1 MQTTRPIN
9 TNKFSALPV
18 GYRLGEYTI
27 AAVLGEGGF
36 GITYRARDTKLG
48 LDVAIK
54 EYFPGVY
61 ATRTD
66 ASTIVPRPGTD
77 LDNYQWGLSEFL
89 KEAQALAKFKHPH
102 IVRVLRFLEANG
114 TAYTIMEYEEG
125 ETLSSYLRK
134 HGGVLGEPRL
144 LQIFLPILNGLQA
157 VHDAGVLHLDIK
169 PDNIYLRGNEQPI
182 LIDFGSSRQMR
193 GDAAGKV
200 TLTPGYCAL
209 EQYPGHG
216 DISVASDVYGMGATL
231 YRCITGKTPVDA
243 LERERAAA
251 RTHIDPLP
259 PAASF
264 GRPAYSPHI
273 RDCIDRALKLAASER
288 PASAHALQQGLMG
301 KDMSKT
307 PARTPTAMLHRPGT
321 GYIGTVLPAEKQK
334 VKRRRYTFFEK
345 FVAVTVFLGTFAVI
359 TPKILIDTG
368 QIDEAELYRWIDD
381 TQTEVADRAQEFG
394 DFINERLFGV
404 PPRPKVIKPVAL
416 KHPAAPTAPEPA
428 SASAPQPPFG
438 ADKQL
443 AIDITMPEQ
452 APRAIGFLQHGAIL
466 AAVGEDG
473 IVRLWDVQTGTPR
486 KALATRVLTPA
497 AFAVFPNTQWIA
509 VMDPDQSIATFD
521 PLGNPDIVL
530 TPDPPHDII
539 AMAVSQSGRLLAE
552 AADDGS
558 VTLWELSQKRRLQKF
573 SGGKTRPE
581 LLLFAPDERTLAGVD
596 ANGGLSLWDCT
607 DGKLLS
613 RRRAHSHAIV
623 SAAFAPDGRRIATA
637 DSAGEL
643 RIWTIPAPGLD
654 WPAALA
660 MTDVPRSINR
670 IAFSPDGAWL
680 LATANDGDV
689 HVWNADTGAAAY
701 KITTDRRRL
710 RSLALTPNGK
720 WLAAIADENVVR
732 VWK

>member
-54 EYFPGVY
+54 EYFPGIY

-77 LDNYQWGLSEFL
+77 LDNYKWGLSEFL

-157 VHDAGVLHLDIK
+157 VHDAGLLHLDIK
-169 PDNIYLRGNEQPI
+169 PDNIYLRGYEHPM

-193 GDAAGKV
+193 GDTGGKV

-231 YRCITGKTPVDA
+231 YRCITGKAPVDA

-251 RTHIDPLP
+251 RTRIDPLP

-264 GRPAYSPHI
+264 ERPVYSPHI
-273 RDCIDRALKLAASER
+273 RDCIDRALMLAAAER
-288 PASAHALQQGLMG
+288 PASAYALQQGLMG
-301 KDMSKT
+301 KDMSKA

-345 FVAVTVFLGTFAVI
+345 FVALAVFVGTFAVV
-359 TPKILIDTG
+359 TPKLLIDTG
-368 QIDEAELYRWIDD
+368 QIDEAELYQWIDS
-381 TQTEVADRAQEFG
+381 TQTQVVERAQEFG
-394 DFINERLFGV
+394 DFVNERLFGV
-404 PPRPKVIKPVAL
+404 PPRPKVVKPVAL
-416 KHPAAPTAPEPA
+416 KRPAPAEPEPVAAPALT
-428 SASAPQPPFG
+428 PPFG
-438 ADKQL
+438 TDKQL
-443 AIDITMPEQ
+443 AIDIAMPEQ
-452 APRAIGFLQHGAIL
+452 VPRALGFLQHGAIL
-466 AAVGEDG
+466 ATAADDG
-473 IVRLWDVQTGTPR
+473 VVRLWDVQTGTPR
-486 KALATRVLTPA
+486 KALATRVLAPA
-497 AFAVFPNTQWIA
+497 ALAVFPNTQWVA
-509 VMDPDQSIATFD
+509 AMDQDQSIAVFD
-521 PLGNPDIVL
+521 PLGNPEFVL
-530 TPDPPHDII
+530 TPDSPHDIV
-539 AMAVSQSGRLLAE
+539 AMTVSQTGRLLAE
-552 AADDGS
+552 AAEDGS
-558 VTLWELSQKRRLQKF
+558 VTIWEISQKRRLQKI
-573 SGGKTRPE
+573 STGKTRPD
-581 LLLFAPDERTLAGVD
+581 LLLFAPDERTLATVEG
-596 ANGGLSLWDCT
+596 NGGLSLWGCT

-613 RRRAHSHAIV
+613 HRRAHTRPIV
-623 SAAFAPDGRRIATA
+623 TTAFAPDGRRIATA
-637 DSAGEL
+637 DGAGEL
-643 RIWTIPAPGLD
+643 RIWTVPAPGLE
-654 WPAALA
+654 WPPALTPA
-660 MTDVPRSINR
+660 DVPRGINR
-670 IAFSPDGAWL
+670 VAFSPDGAWL
-680 LATANDGDV
+680 LATANDGNI
-689 HVWNADTGAAAY
+689 HVWNAETGTAAH

-710 RSLALTPNGK
+710 RSLALTSDGK
-720 WLAAIADENVVR
+720 WLAAVADENAVR